1 MAVCH
6 AATTAHTQKLSAASM
21 HEYICVSAQTDEVQ
35 TTKRPTASNTHPTR
49 RQLAACVKNLGR
61 QAVMGYGL
69 RELYLNTPATLA
81 DPTY

>member
-35 TTKRPTASNTHPTR
+35 TTKRPTASNTHTTGI
-49 RQLAACVKNLGR
+49 QLAACMTNLGR
-61 QAVMGYGL
+61 QAVMGYDL
-69 RELYLNTPATLA
+69 RELYLHTQATLA
-81 DPTY
+81 DPIY